1 MKIRTALAIGCLA
14 MFGFVQVA
22 DARPHRVRH
31 HAAKKAVKSTTNQGG
46 TSVSGS
52 DVNGDGTSDVVVTSK
67 PKRKPK

>member
-1 MKIRTALAIGCLA
+1 MKIRTAIAIGCLA

-31 HAAKKAVKSTTNQGG
+31 HAAKKVAKTRANTGG
-46 TSVSGS
+46 TSVSTG
-52 DVNGDGTSDVVVTSK
+52 DVNGDGTSDVLVTSK